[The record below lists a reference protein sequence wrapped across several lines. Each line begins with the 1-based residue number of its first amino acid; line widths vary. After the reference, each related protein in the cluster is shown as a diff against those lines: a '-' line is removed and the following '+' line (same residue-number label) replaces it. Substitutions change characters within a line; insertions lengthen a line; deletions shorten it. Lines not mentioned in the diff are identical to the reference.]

1 MNPVVG
7 VLLRTRQS
15 ANANVSASS
24 ASSDGAGNNVLM
36 VGIALMPD
44 RPDCDVLLHE
54 DGTWSEDGWSVISSG
69 TTWCDLNPEGR
80 VVGQPY
86 LHWDRTWHIPS

>member
-1 MNPVVG
+1 MK
-7 VLLRTRQS
+7 QS
-15 ANANVSASS
+15 RSYYAIRSCVRFVFWTGLATL
-24 ASSDGAGNNVLM
+24 VLM

-69 TTWCDLNPEGR
+69 TTWCDLNPDGR